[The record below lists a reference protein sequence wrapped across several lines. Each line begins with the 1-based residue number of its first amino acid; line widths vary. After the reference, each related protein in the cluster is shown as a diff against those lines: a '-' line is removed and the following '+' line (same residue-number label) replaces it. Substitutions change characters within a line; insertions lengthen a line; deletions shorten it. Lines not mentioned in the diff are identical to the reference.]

1 MTDLEKRL
9 HQAMGSMIGNESL
22 AASLDEDAAGDLFSW
37 GGATAKRLVEGT
49 DGMDDAAA
57 EEYLAPRLLALRL
70 MMRAIGR
77 LAGELESLDAEARLA
92 LWGRLGGQAREL
104 FGDSYILPPMD
115 EIVAQLP
122 PNAAAQEIVM
132 RLTTLFGEPKR
143 KGWLDAA

>member
-37 GGATAKRLVEGT
+37 GEATAKWLVEGT

-57 EEYLAPRLLALRL
+57 GEYLASRLLALRL

-77 LAGELESLDAEARLA
+77 LAGELEGLDAEARLV
-92 LWGRLGGQAREL
+92 LWDRLGSQAREL
-104 FGDSYILPPMD
+104 FGESYILPPMD
-115 EIVAQLP
+115 EIIAQLP
-122 PNAAAQEIVM
+122 PNPAAQEIVM
-132 RLTTLFGEPKR
+132 RLTTLFDEPKR

>member
-37 GGATAKRLVEGT
+37 GEATAKWLVEGT

-57 EEYLAPRLLALRL
+57 EEYLAPRLLILRL

-92 LWGRLGGQAREL
+92 LWDRLGSQAREL
-104 FGDSYILPPMD
+104 FGESYILAPMD
-115 EIVAQLP
+115 EIIAELP

-132 RLTTLFGEPKR
+132 WLTTLFDEPKR

>member
-22 AASLDEDAAGDLFSW
+22 AASLDEDAAGDLSSW
-37 GGATAKRLVEGT
+37 GEATAKWLVEGT

-70 MMRAIGR
+70 LMRAIGR

-92 LWGRLGGQAREL
+92 LWGRLGSQAREL
-104 FGDSYILPPMD
+104 FGESYILPPMD
-115 EIVAQLP
+115 EIIAQLP
-122 PNAAAQEIVM
+122 PNAAAREIVM
-132 RLTTLFGEPKR
+132 RLTTLFDEPKR

>member
-1 MTDLEKRL
+1 MTDLEKRF

-37 GGATAKRLVEGT
+37 GEATAKWLVEGT

-57 EEYLAPRLLALRL
+57 EAYLAPRLLALRL
-70 MMRAIGR
+70 MMRVIGR

-92 LWGRLGGQAREL
+92 LWDRLGSQAREL
-104 FGDSYILPPMD
+104 FGESYIFPPMN
-115 EIVAQLP
+115 EIIAELP
-122 PNAAAQEIVM
+122 PNAAAREIVM
-132 RLTTLFGEPKR
+132 RLTTLFNEPKR

>member
-37 GGATAKRLVEGT
+37 GEATAKWLVEGT

-57 EEYLAPRLLALRL
+57 EEYLVPRLLALRL

-77 LAGELESLDAEARLA
+77 LAGELGSLDAEARVA
-92 LWGRLGGQAREL
+92 LWDRLGSQAREL
-104 FGDSYILPPMD
+104 FWESYILPPMD
-115 EIVAQLP
+115 EIIAEL
-122 PNAAAQEIVM
+122 PNAAAREIVM
-132 RLTTLFGEPKR
+132 RLTTLFNEPKR

>member
-37 GGATAKRLVEGT
+37 GEATAKWLVEGT
-49 DGMDDAAA
+49 AGMDDAAA
-57 EEYLAPRLLALRL
+57 EEFLAPRLLALRL

-92 LWGRLGGQAREL
+92 LWDRLGSQAREL
-104 FGDSYILPPMD
+104 FGKSYILPPMD
-115 EIVAQLP
+115 EIIAELP
-122 PNAAAQEIVM
+122 LNAAAQEIVM
-132 RLTTLFGEPKR
+132 RLTTLFDESKR